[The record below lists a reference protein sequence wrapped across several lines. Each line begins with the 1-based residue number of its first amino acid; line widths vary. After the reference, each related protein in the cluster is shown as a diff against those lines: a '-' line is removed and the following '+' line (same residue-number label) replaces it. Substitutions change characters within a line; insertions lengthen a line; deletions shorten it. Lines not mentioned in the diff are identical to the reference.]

1 MHTTSSAVAS
11 SSFVETLLTRW
22 RYIKFGLVGASGM
35 VVNLAVLYLCQ
46 EFLLA
51 SIVSGEQRLYASLAI
66 AILLAT
72 VNNFAWNRLWTW
84 RDRQG
89 EFRGGIATQ
98 FVRYGLASWLGT
110 SVQYILTL
118 WLAQHVHYLLGN
130 VLAIVLASVINYF
143 ANDWWTF
150 KGNPREVS
158 DDERTQ
164 RYQSITL
171 GLLALALLVYVFDL
185 GGENIPRNGDELV
198 YTHMPIKQLA
208 AELGYSDDAYF
219 SRFFR
224 KHTGLSPSTFRAQA
238 LAQLHRQHQS
248 TTGPG

>member
-1 MHTTSSAVAS
+1 MTTHTLAEHTSSLVQN
-11 SSFVETLLTRW
+11 LLTRW
-22 RYIKFGLVGASGM
+22 RYIKFGLVGASGT
-35 VVNLAVLYLCQ
+35 VVNLAVLYVCQ

-51 SIVSGEQRLYASLAI
+51 SIASAEQRLYASLAI

-84 RDRQG
+84 RDRQA
-89 EFRGGIATQ
+89 EFHGGIATQ

-118 WLAQHVHYLLGN
+118 WLAQHIHYLAGN

-158 DDERTQ
+158 D
-164 RYQSITL
+164 
-171 GLLALALLVYVFDL
+171 
-185 GGENIPRNGDELV
+185 
-198 YTHMPIKQLA
+198 
-208 AELGYSDDAYF
+208 
-219 SRFFR
+219 
-224 KHTGLSPSTFRAQA
+224 LS
-238 LAQLHRQHQS
+238 LIHI
-248 TTGPG
+248 